1 MSQYLHPAQ
10 RAVDDAYRRTRGAV
24 ALLDES
30 YSAPA
35 EAGAGRPTFYV
46 FSSVLVR
53 VKDMDVLR
61 GGLVDIAESD
71 FWHTSDAL
79 KTEEG
84 RTQTRT
90 MLDYL
95 AEGIEPCVITHRVS
109 VDPEDS
115 DAEDARKQ
123 CYQAL
128 AVALAAG
135 RPGVWDPVDLLV
147 LEERSQSNLKNRDQA
162 SHKELISTRQVP
174 RQTRL
179 LQTSPAC
186 ERLLWLPDLVASA
199 YRRTITHNDRTL
211 FDKIQDQTHFVAL
224 P

>member
-1 MSQYLHPAQ
+1 MSQYIHPAQ
-10 RAVDDAYRRTRGAV
+10 RAVDDAYRRTHGPV
-24 ALLDES
+24 AMLDES

-35 EAGAGRPTFYV
+35 GSAGRPTFYV
-46 FSSVLVR
+46 FTSVLVA
-53 VKDMDVLR
+53 VKDMDALR
-61 GGLVDIAESD
+61 GGLGDIAGSD

-84 RTQTRT
+84 RDRTQE
-90 MLDYL
+90 MLDFL

-109 VDPEDS
+109 VDADDS
-115 DAEDARKQ
+115 DAEAARKE

-147 LEERSQSNLKNRDQA
+147 LEERNQSNLKSRDQA
-162 SHKELISTRQVP
+162 SHKELISTGRVP

-186 ERLLWLPDLVASA
+186 ERLLWLPDLVAAA
-199 YRRTITHNDRTL
+199 YRRTITHHDRTL
-211 FDKIQDQTHFVAL
+211 FNVIKDQTHFVAL